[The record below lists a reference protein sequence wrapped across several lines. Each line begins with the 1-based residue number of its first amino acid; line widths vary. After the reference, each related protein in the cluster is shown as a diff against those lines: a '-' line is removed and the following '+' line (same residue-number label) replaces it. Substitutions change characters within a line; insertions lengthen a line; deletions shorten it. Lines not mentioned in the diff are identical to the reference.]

1 MVRFGFLRQLLSE
14 LQRSNIAQRAM
25 GAYVVVL
32 PSLVFDYHSSLGQSP
47 KLLAVEAFL
56 SEASVEALDVSVLL
70 RASRLDV
77 ERLDPLLGKPAAQ
90 PVLDELRT
98 IVAADVLGRS
108 MALYQRG
115 YDPPNLASVDPAIH
129 VDA

>member
-56 SEASVEALDVSVLL
+56 SEASVEALD
-70 RASRLDV
+70 
-77 ERLDPLLGKPAAQ
+77 DPFCQGLPG
-90 PVLDELRT
+90 
-98 IVAADVLGRS
+98 S
-108 MALYQRG
+108 M
-115 YDPPNLASVDPAIH
+115 
-129 VDA
+129 